1 MKNRLAILFFL
12 IISSCSS
19 NFSFY
24 EAEGFASIS
33 KRNLII
39 TSLPKGT
46 LLKITNH
53 ENKNSKIIKTDEK
66 SNTLGSRIILLPME
80 IYKNLNLDKKYPL
93 VYLESVRKNK
103 SFVAKEAKTFKAER
117 NVQNKI
123 KLNKSKTKY
132 FINKYYMPDIQNKFS
147 KNLLSLATSSMDISD
162 GLIADL
168 NKLINKQ
175 NVSYKIYEK
184 FIPVS
189 RNLNNLIN
197 SKNLNKIDLVSNGD
211 DYQILFTAKPNN
223 ARIINKLS
231 KSLGVKISK
240 IGTILSGKN
249 KSLILDQK
257 GREIANNVSGYVHQF

>member
-1 MKNRLAILFFL
+1 MN
-12 IISSCSS
+12 
-19 NFSFY
+19 
-24 EAEGFASIS
+24 G
-33 KRNLII
+33 
-39 TSLPKGT
+39 
-46 LLKITNH
+46 
-53 ENKNSKIIKTDEK
+53 
-66 SNTLGSRIILLPME
+66 
-80 IYKNLNLDKKYPL
+80 L
-93 VYLESVRKNK
+93 V
-103 SFVAKEAKTFKAER
+103 
-117 NVQNKI
+117 
-123 KLNKSKTKY
+123 
-132 FINKYYMPDIQNKFS
+132 
-147 KNLLSLATSSMDISD
+147 D
-162 GLIADL
+162 GLITEL

-211 DYQILFTAKPNN
+211 DYQILFTARPNN

-257 GREIANNVSGYVHQF
+257 GREIANNVSGYVHQFWS

>member
-19 NFSFY
+19 KFSFY

-123 KLNKSKTKY
+123 KLNKVEIVNLDKESNSNKKIYLNFGPFYFKIYAETLIKT
-132 FINKYYMPDIQNKFS
+132 IN
-147 KNLLSLATSSMDISD
+147 LSLKNKDIILRQYQD
-162 GLIADL
+162 KNYTVTIG
-168 NKLINKQ
+168 
-175 NVSYKIYEK
+175 
-184 FIPVS
+184 P
-189 RNLNNLIN
+189 LNNLN
-197 SKNLNKIDLVSNGD
+197 EYDKI
-211 DYQILFTAKPNN
+211 Y
-223 ARIINKLS
+223 LS
-231 KSLGVKISK
+231 LKK
-240 IGTILSGKN
+240 IGLIGYKIL
-249 KSLILDQK
+249 I
-257 GREIANNVSGYVHQF
+257 I